1 MRNLDVTTLRSFAAV
16 AETGGVTRAA
26 KILNLTQSAVS
37 MQLKRLEEM
46 LGLAL
51 LERSGRGVALTPSG
65 EQLLGYARRM
75 VSLNDEIYALLTDDT
90 LEGEIRLG
98 VPEDILYPVVPR
110 ALQSFAAAFP
120 RMKVRLETA
129 NTAVLLEKFAL
140 HEVDLILT
148 TEAHRGGETL
158 HVAPLAWHGAPGGC
172 AWRQRPLPY
181 AQARIC
187 AFRPAVVRAL
197 EASGIPWFQVIDS
210 DSDRSIEA
218 TVSADLGVV
227 ALIEG
232 HAPPQLE
239 RIETGGALPDLGT
252 MKINL
257 YAERAEQGPPA
268 ALAELLRKGFA
279 AL

>member
-1 MRNLDVTTLRSFAAV
+1 MRNLDLTSLRSFAAV

-26 KILNLTQSAVS
+26 KMLNLTQSAVS

-46 LGLAL
+46 LGLEL
-51 LERSGRGVALTPSG
+51 LERAGRGVALTASG

-75 VSLNDEIYALLTDDT
+75 IALNDEAYALMTQEVF
-90 LEGEIRLG
+90 EGEIVLG

-110 ALQSFAAAFP
+110 ALQTFAATFP
-120 RMKVRLETA
+120 RMRVQLLTWTTIR
-129 NTAVLLEKFAL
+129 LLEKYEQG
-140 HEVDLILT
+140 EVDLILT
-148 TEAHRGGETL
+148 TEEERRGETL
-158 HVAPLAWHGAPGGC
+158 AEAPLRWYGAPGGT

-187 AFRPAVVRAL
+187 AFRSTVIRQLDAA
-197 EASGIPWFQVIDS
+197 GIPWFQVIDT

-218 TVSADLGVV
+218 TVVADLAVV

-232 HAPPQLE
+232 HAPPQLAE
-239 RIETGGALPDLGT
+239 IDTGGALPDLGT
-252 MKINL
+252 TKINL
-257 YAERAEQGPPA
+257 YAERAKDPPA
-268 ALAELLRKGFA
+268 AALADLIRQGFA